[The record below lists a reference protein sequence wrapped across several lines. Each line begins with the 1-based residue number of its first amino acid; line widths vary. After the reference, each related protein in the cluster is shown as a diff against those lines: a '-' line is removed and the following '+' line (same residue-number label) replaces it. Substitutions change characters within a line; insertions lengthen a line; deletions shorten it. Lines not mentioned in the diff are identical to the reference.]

1 MINTATAAL
10 FGLSAYAGLLYIA
23 QTPYKCKP
31 YEPQP
36 ECVLSKYEV
45 RIFDITTPEKHM
57 IAMAEGACVF
67 TVGEGRAKRIV
78 MTDAEFHSLARSEY
92 MDRVELPAAQ
102 SLVCEVK

>member
-1 MINTATAAL
+1 MINTTAAAL
-10 FGLSAYAGLLYIA
+10 FGLSVYAVMLYIA

-45 RIFDITTPEKHM
+45 RIHDITQKEKHV

-67 TVGEGRAKRIV
+67 TIGEGRSKRIV
-78 MTDAEFHSLARSEY
+78 MTDAEFHSLGRSEY

-102 SLVCEVK
+102 SQVCEVR